1 MPQITDIK
9 TQQKN
14 KNKLSIYIDNKYS
27 FSLTIAQ
34 LSDEKNIR
42 IGKVIT
48 DEEVSRLKKVSSLT
62 NQYLKL
68 INLIYVRPRSEY
80 EIKSKLKQK
89 KLDPDEIDELINQLK
104 EGDYINDT
112 KFTEW
117 WVSSRKLTKPISSLK
132 LKAELTQKG
141 IHKNIIDEVISNNFT
156 QQDEMNSLK
165 ELIDKKKSKY
175 EDPQK
180 FMSYLASKGFKYSQ
194 IKEALE
200 NTNQENYF

>member
-14 KNKLSIYIDNKYS
+14 KNKLSVCIDNKYS

-34 LSDEKNIR
+34 LSDEKSIR
-42 IGKVIT
+42 VGQEVT
-48 DEEVSRLKKVSSLT
+48 DEEVLRLKKVSSLT
-62 NQYLKL
+62 NHYLKL

-80 EIKSKLKQK
+80 EIKSKLNQK
-89 KLDPDEIDELINQLK
+89 KLDPDEIDELINKLK
-104 EGDYINDT
+104 EEDYLDDS

-132 LKAELTQKG
+132 LKAELTQKR

-165 ELIDKKKSKY
+165 ELIDKKKTKY
-175 EDPQK
+175 EDSQK
-180 FMSYLASKGFKYSQ
+180 LMSYLASKGFKYSQ

-200 NTNQENYF
+200 NTNQENFF